1 MALLIV
7 SVVSI
12 FVAVMGVLGLVSPA
26 KMVSFVSR
34 WQSKTGLWAAS
45 IIRLAFG
52 ISLWLVAPASRAP
65 VVLQVLA
72 IVSVVSALVL
82 PLVGVSRFKS
92 ILSWWSSRSPVFIR
106 VWLAVAVVFGVF
118 ILWSVVA

>member
-12 FVAVMGVLGLVSPA
+12 FAAGMGVLGLASPTR
-26 KMVSFVSR
+26 MISFVSH
-34 WQSKTGLWAAS
+34 WQSKTGLWVAF

-52 ISLWLVAPASRAP
+52 ISLWLVAPTSRAP

-72 IVSVVSALVL
+72 VVSVVSALVL
-82 PLVGVSRFKS
+82 PLLGVSRFKS
-92 ILSWWSSRSPVFIR
+92 ILSWWSSQSPAFMR
-106 VWLAVAVVFGVF
+106 VWLAVAVVLGVF
-118 ILWSVVA
+118 ILWSVVP